1 MLIAQLKDDNVISN
15 NMMHL
20 GNKLP
25 LTFSSYC
32 FLIQVTYRF
41 TVSTE
46 SKQCLHQAN
55 KISHTH
61 THLNDANIISDYM
74 THFDKKLLL
83 TFSSYSF
90 LIQLTFRF
98 TVSTESKQ
106 CLHQGSKISHTHTHT
121 STTLI

>member
-1 MLIAQLKDDNVISN
+1 MFISHKQNIIAVPVLESHIHIHTRTHASTHSCTHTHYHMLIAQLKDDNVISN

-61 THLNDANIISDYM
+61 TH
-74 THFDKKLLL
+74 
-83 TFSSYSF
+83 
-90 LIQLTFRF
+90 
-98 TVSTESKQ
+98 
-106 CLHQGSKISHTHTHT
+106 T